1 MSENQGDGRYHHNPH
16 EGETAQPMEEGEQR
30 GPHRRGEADPHEPL
44 NTPVSEVHDLAP
56 GQGPHIEGM
65 GGKPPARGERVSS
78 SEVPGEDE

>member
-1 MSENQGDGRYHHNPH
+1 MSENDNDGRYHHDPS
-16 EGETAQPMEEGEQR
+16 EGETARP
-30 GPHRRGEADPHEPL
+30 EADPHEPL

-56 GQGPHIEGM
+56 GQAPHIEGM

>member
-1 MSENQGDGRYHHNPH
+1 MNENQSQQDGRYHHNPN
-16 EGETAQPMEEGEQR
+16 EGETAHPMEDG
-30 GPHRRGEADPHEPL
+30 DPHDPL

-78 SEVPGEDE
+78 SEMPGEDE

>member
-1 MSENQGDGRYHHNPH
+1 MSENPQDGRYHHDPH
-16 EGETAQPMEEGEQR
+16 EGETTAPPDDER
-30 GPHRRGEADPHEPL
+30 DPHDPL

>member
-1 MSENQGDGRYHHNPH
+1 MSEKDQDGRYHHDPN
-16 EGETAQPMEEGEQR
+16 EGETAYPVQEGEQR
-30 GPHRRGEADPHEPL
+30 GPHRRGELDPHESL

-78 SEVPGEDE
+78 SEIPDEDE